1 MNTAE
6 YSTRILEE
14 LGRSLGA
21 VGPAADALADA
32 VLGARRVYVAG
43 AGRSGL
49 MLRAFAMRLMH
60 LGLTSYVVGE
70 SVTPAIGAGDLL
82 LIGSGS
88 GETES
93 LCCMARRCRALG
105 AQLAVVTANP
115 QSAIA
120 ALGDGR
126 RRARARQGR
135 GGHRLH
141 PADGLA
147 LRADASASARQHGA
161 HAHGAHGPDRGTDV
175 RPARQFRIDYLF

>member
-105 AQLAVVTANP
+105 AQLAVVTTNP
-115 QSAIA
+115 KSAIA
-120 ALGDGR
+120 ALAETVVAVPAPAKDAGGTASIQPMGSLFEQTLLLLLDSTALTLMERMGLTGEQMYGR
-126 RRARARQGR
+126 
-135 GGHRLH
+135 
-141 PADGLA
+141 
-147 LRADASASARQHGA
+147 
-161 HAHGAHGPDRGTDV
+161 HAN
-175 RPARQFRIDYLF
+175 IE